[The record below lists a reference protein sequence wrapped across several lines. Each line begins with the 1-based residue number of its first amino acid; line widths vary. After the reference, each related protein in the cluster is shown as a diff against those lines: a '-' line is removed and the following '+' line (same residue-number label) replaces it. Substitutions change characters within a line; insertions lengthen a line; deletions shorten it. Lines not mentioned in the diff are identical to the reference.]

1 MSRAGADPGEASLA
15 GVAGVVLAA
24 GGGSRFEAPDRELPV
39 HKLLWPFRGRP
50 LVRWAVDAALG
61 AGFEAVVVVTGAVD
75 LSGALPAG
83 AIVVENPRW
92 AEGQASSLQ
101 VALDWCRRAGHR
113 AAAVGLGDQ
122 PLIPSSAWE
131 AVGRCEQAPV
141 VAATYGGRRRNP
153 VRLDRSVWHLLPA
166 SGDEGARALMRRRP
180 DLVAETPCEGDP
192 ADVDTLEDLR
202 RWS

>member
-1 MSRAGADPGEASLA
+1 MSRAGAGPDDPLA

-24 GGGSRFEAPDRELPV
+24 GGGSRFEAPDHELPV

-50 LVRWAVDAALG
+50 LVRWAVDAVLG

-75 LSGALPAG
+75 LSGALPPGVA
-83 AIVVENPRW
+83 VVENPRW
-92 AEGQASSLQ
+92 AEGQAGSLQ

-113 AAAVGLGDQ
+113 AAVVGLGDQ
-122 PLIPSSAWE
+122 PLVPSSAWRD
-131 AVGRCEQAPV
+131 VGRCERAPV

-153 VRLDRSVWHLLPA
+153 VRLDRAVWDLLPG
-166 SGDEGARALMRRRP
+166 SGDEGARALMRQRP
-180 DLVAETPCEGDP
+180 DLVTEEPCEGDP
-192 ADVDTLEDLR
+192 ADVDTLEDLD